1 MGIALDI
8 AEDWHAS
15 LAALAWQVDLG
26 VTEVIGDAP
35 LNRYDLP
42 ESAKPLP
49 RVTAVAAV
57 SVQAAVPVANPVVLA
72 EAAAQ
77 GSGSLAALRAAL
89 EAFDHCELKK
99 GARNLVF
106 GDGNPNARVMII
118 SEAPSVEEDREG
130 RSCVGAAGGLLDKM
144 FGAIGLSR
152 GNADPALAVYITHA
166 LPWRTPQDR
175 VPHLDEIAMMRPF
188 LARHIAL
195 VDPGVIVVM
204 GNAPLQAVLN
214 TTGILRARGQWGQ
227 AFGKP
232 VLPMVHPSH
241 LLRMPAAKAEAWADL
256 LALQAK
262 LRG

>member
-1 MGIALDI
+1 
-8 AEDWHAS
+8 
-15 LAALAWQVDLG
+15 
-26 VTEVIGDAP
+26 
-35 LNRYDLP
+35 
-42 ESAKPLP
+42 
-49 RVTAVAAV
+49 
-57 SVQAAVPVANPVVLA
+57 
-72 EAAAQ
+72 
-77 GSGSLAALRAAL
+77 
-89 EAFDHCELKK
+89 
-99 GARNLVF
+99 
-106 GDGNPNARVMII
+106 
-118 SEAPSVEEDREG
+118 
-130 RSCVGAAGGLLDKM
+130 
-144 FGAIGLSR
+144 
-152 GNADPALAVYITHA
+152 
-166 LPWRTPQDR
+166 
-175 VPHLDEIAMMRPF
+175 MMRPF